1 MIQLIS
7 VDCVGNFIPDCRPVH
22 IQPLKLILSN
32 CILAHADELNSSNS
46 RILACVFSK
55 ALSLAKVI
63 FKIWTVR
70 LKDINYIPNTLIS
83 SYDNEV
89 RISRLDFS
97 IDFIRNSECP

>member
-1 MIQLIS
+1 MIEFVCIYCMR
-7 VDCVGNFIPDCRPVH
+7 DFITNSCFRH
-22 IQPLKLILSN
+22 IQPLKLILSD

-63 FKIWTVR
+63 FKIWAVR

-97 IDFIRNSECP
+97 IDFIRNAECP